1 MRTLSILMTALTLYC
16 VSGFAQTQTG
26 QQNWLTN
33 SYVNES
39 VSVFDKDGQPFH
51 NSDAEYSGSVFFL
64 TEWKYGRIR
73 MKDNSGWDHIRVRLN
88 LQAQEVHFLNRS
100 NVEMALPKGLIR
112 EVVLLD
118 SAAPDS
124 MVTYTFQ
131 TGFPDIDNQDEAS
144 FYRVLV
150 SGGLDSGELGLVQSI
165 RKVVA
170 LDKNAISGEEKKEVR
185 EYCDYYLVRNG
196 RLKRMKKDKG
206 FILSSMEDKK
216 DTMSVYIAEKKLNFK
231 SIDDIGQIIRHYDGL
246 PK

>member
-1 MRTLSILMTALTLYC
+1 MRTLSIVMTALTLF
-16 VSGFAQTQTG
+16 SLGGFAQTQTG
-26 QQNWLTN
+26 QQSWLTS
-33 SYVNES
+33 SYLNES

-51 NSDAEYSGSVFFL
+51 NTDAEYSGSVFFL
-64 TEWKYGRIR
+64 AEWKFGRIR
-73 MKDNSGWDHIRVRLN
+73 MRDNSGWDHIRLRLN

-124 MVTYTFQ
+124 AVTYTFQ

-150 SGGLDSGELGLVQSI
+150 SGGLDSSELGLVQSI
-165 RKVVA
+165 RKVVS

-185 EYCDYYLVRNG
+185 EYTDYYLVRNG
-196 RLKRMKKDKG
+196 RLKRIKKDKT
-206 FILSSMEDKK
+206 FILSSMGDKK
-216 DTMSVYIAEKKLNFK
+216 DKVSVYIADKKLNFK
-231 SIDDIGQIIRHYDGL
+231 SIEDIGQIIRYYNGL
-246 PK
+246 P